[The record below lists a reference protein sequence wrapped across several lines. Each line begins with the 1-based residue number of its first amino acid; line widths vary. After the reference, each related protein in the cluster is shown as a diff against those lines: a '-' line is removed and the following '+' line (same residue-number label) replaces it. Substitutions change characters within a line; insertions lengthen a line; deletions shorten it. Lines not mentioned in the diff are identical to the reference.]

1 MLRHLARRTATTIFS
16 RGGRCGRKNNNNNLM
31 RWLVRFWRRSLDR
44 LEIPFLPP
52 GTNTKPFYV
61 CDHREEGFLFSLSL
75 RIKVVHSTAKRL
87 TFTHSLFS
95 SLSSELRR
103 GRHRFRTLHR
113 SLPCRTRRARTGK
126 GHLRPL
132 RFYARAERDE
142 GIAVRGDERD
152 GLSRRRRDGP
162 RRRLDRHLGTTRRR
176 ERTDAHRRRVVRA
189 QTHRRRRA
197 LRRPRRRSRRGKE
210 NPLRLRGG
218 EKECT

>member
-16 RGGRCGRKNNNNNLM
+16 RGRCGRKNNNT
-31 RWLVRFWRRSLDR
+31 RWLVRFWRSLDR
-44 LEIPFLPP
+44 LEIPFLPSRDEH
-52 GTNTKPFYV
+52 KA
-61 CDHREEGFLFSLSL
+61 FLSVTTAKRRAFFSLSL
-75 RIKVVHSTAKRL
+75 SENKSRPLDRQK
-87 TFTHSLFS
+87 THFHTLSLFS

>member
-1 MLRHLARRTATTIFS
+1 MAGAF
-16 RGGRCGRKNNNNNLM
+16 
-31 RWLVRFWRRSLDR
+31 
-44 LEIPFLPP
+44 LEVFGSFGDPLPSFLP
-52 GTNTKPFYV
+52 GTNTTPFYMSV
-61 CDHREEGFLFSLSL
+61 TTTARRAFFSLSLSL

-87 TFTHSLFS
+87 TFTLSLFS